1 MGTEKQDLV
10 ALTANVLAKSASFAE
25 GIQRALPSILCDVGY
40 YSNDAFFLR
49 SYVSLRT
56 DNEGDELAMTVDIT
70 APSASDPSSTIS
82 IESDVCL
89 DDGTIVASGP
99 SGKFGTSTTGFEAA
113 ISSWTNQFD
122 EFLKASEVDVINV
135 LQEMLS
141 KKNKA
146 THSLGGT

>member
-1 MGTEKQDLV
+1 MGTEKQNLL

-40 YSNDAFFLR
+40 YSTDAFFLR

-89 DDGTIVASGP
+89 DDGTIVVLGP
-99 SGKFGTSTTGFEAA
+99 SVKFGTSTPGFEAA
-113 ISSWTNQFD
+113 ISSWTDEFD
-122 EFLKASEVDVINV
+122 KFLKASEVDVINV

-141 KKNKA
+141 KKDKPS
-146 THSLGGT
+146 HSLGGM